1 MKKLIALLLA
11 WTMVLGLAVPVL
23 AAEEVPASGALEDDL
38 LLYGA
43 DPTPV
48 PEGES
53 TPAPAL
59 DAGAVPEGEASPV
72 PGTEQ
77 EPVQEPAE
85 GPGPEPEAEQ
95 PEELVTLISAVPES
109 VGQVDVSVRKA
120 LDLGYNV
127 PVFEATL
134 RGAAVYTISDLT
146 ADGMTYSFQDVA
158 AGEYTLTLT
167 APGFA
172 GYTQSLAVGE
182 KDGVRLALTVG
193 RLAGYEAGPH
203 PGVIIPG
210 DVDGSGTVDWADA
223 DVLMQAVADGTTVG
237 YSDLNGDGVTDLADG
252 ELMARCLQLAALD
265 GTVRTASEERFVPA
279 SAMRVDA
286 SAGVQADG
294 LAALFQDN
302 DEKFTLTRNENI
314 TPETPVDVSF
324 TLDGAQTDAILLN
337 ETNIDSGVIEIEY
350 ADGTFGT
357 GTIGSATEPVTAA
370 EGPEAGESTPAPEV
384 PADETE
390 PVAAADA
397 EPTAEPDFV
406 PEPVQTESP
415 LDASDTDLYAEPVA
429 AADTAEQPVGQD
441 AAAFEDGA
449 EYEVFEAP
457 EVPMAGAPGGV
468 TVTQDA
474 GGNIVVDLGGR
485 KAVKRVTLRITG
497 TSDQG
502 SLASITQVEFV
513 NGMQERIPEPKMDV
527 PQGVTAVPASR
538 QFTVRWQPCVNVTG
552 YEVEVTADGA
562 TEVFP
567 LTGTSLTVT
576 NFNKDDVRNYTAYTV
591 RVQSVNGDWTSG
603 WSGAVTVTPVPN
615 SAPDKPDNV
624 KAEGGYQTVAVSW
637 KNMKD
642 TASYDLYYK
651 EQSAESYTC
660 IPDIKASSYTITELD
675 SSKPTTYEVYVVGK
689 NEFGA
694 SPESMHASATTTTPD
709 PAEMPRYRLI
719 NRDAAGNP
727 GRSHIVAAVQNGA
740 TMVNSPLDTGAG
752 TAWGTVD
759 GNNASYYDRRCWDD
773 GAGNWVPGQ
782 NVGLSY
788 TFDQAY
794 TMDTIGLVS
803 TDKNMDYTYARIR
816 WMDEQ
821 GAWHL
826 TDKGQ
831 VTSERRTDSQ
841 GRTYFFLRLPEAV
854 TTSQIQLGTARYWA
868 GNNFVCVTEVYFYA
882 YDSLKNDIFGL
893 YADDLHT
900 TLRDDVTADELA
912 ALRAR
917 IDATDEFGNP
927 HPDKAWLLTELETAE
942 KIFKDQFL
950 GKAVTVHTGITGS
963 GDEHGFTGLN
973 AWQPLGVVAA
983 AGEKLTV
990 YVGGGSAK
998 TGSNTNLELVMTQY
1012 HAESSAMSKVLTKL
1026 KVGAN
1031 EVQIPK
1037 IWTNT
1042 GIESGGALY
1051 VQYNGGASGADNYAV
1066 RVSGGT
1072 AVPVLD
1078 LYHVTDG
1085 GERASRTAAY
1095 VAELSAY
1102 AADIPARHSEIHQ
1115 GEGSV
1120 SSEVDYDYDAQNCIL
1135 GATDILL
1142 DTMMLSLPA
1151 QQVVAGC
1158 GGDAG
1163 KLLASLDAMEQMMHL
1178 FYQHK
1183 GLNAS
1188 APAAIDRIPN
1198 RHLNIRYQRMFSGAF
1213 MYASGNHIGIG
1224 WNETAGMAGCGG
1236 VQATGEGL
1244 YQSGN
1249 YFGWGIAHEIGH
1261 DINQGCYA
1269 IAEITNNYFA
1279 VLAQARESN
1288 DSVRFDYN
1296 NVYAKVTSGA
1306 KGSSANVFTQLGMYW
1321 QLHLAYDKGYNF
1333 KTYDDYE
1340 TQLQNLFFARVDT
1353 YARTPA
1359 RAPAP
1364 GGVALTL
1371 QGADVDQTLMRLAC
1385 AAAER
1390 DLLDFF
1396 QRWGKTPDAATVAYA
1411 SQFEKETRAIYYVCD
1426 NSRLYTIQQG
1436 GESKLRAD
1444 GSTDAIG
1451 AVTVSTDADQA
1462 NKVNIHIVSSG
1473 ALEEGEVL
1481 GYEIVR
1487 CTVAGGQV
1495 EKRPVGFTT
1504 ERFFSDVVYAMN
1516 NRAVYYEVTLV
1527 DQYLNRSAPEVT
1539 DTVKISHEGQLD
1551 KSGWTVTTAG
1561 LKAEPIEVTVG
1572 NDDPDAP
1579 SLDPSVSDAAQYIA
1593 DGKTETVYEATVTG
1607 AASVTL
1613 DFHDTQV
1620 ITGFMVTAGGASI
1633 GGYTVDVRQNG
1644 EWLQVGE
1651 GTLEGTETVYF
1662 SNADGK
1668 YVSTYAAD
1676 AMRLNL
1682 TAPAGGT
1689 VSIAELDAL
1698 GLAGDNVDM
1707 GASDGAPSIGY
1718 LQSAYVYGEEPQD
1731 IIPAG
1736 SLVFTGSYEGNAAY
1750 NVVMLYDQ
1758 DGNAVAGV
1766 DGNGDKVAHQVILS
1780 HVPENG
1786 PIQDTR
1792 DGIWV
1797 YWIEPQDMREGF
1809 VMPKMVRAELYRVNN
1824 AETNEGER
1832 LVSDSLFAA
1841 VPDAPG
1847 DITIDAGE

>member
-11 WTMVLGLAVPVL
+11 WTMLSSLAVPVL
-23 AAEEVPASGALEDDL
+23 AAEEVPASDPVEDDL
-38 LLYGA
+38 LLYDA
-43 DPTPV
+43 EPTAEPEAEATPAPETDAETV
-48 PEGES
+48 PEGET
-53 TPAPAL
+53 TPAPEQESELEPA
-59 DAGAVPEGEASPV
+59 PEP
-72 PGTEQ
+72 EQ
-77 EPVQEPAE
+77 EP
-85 GPGPEPEAEQ
+85 EQ
-95 PEELVTLISAVPES
+95 PEELVTLISAIPEN
-109 VGQVDVSVRKA
+109 VGQVDISVTKA
-120 LDLGYNV
+120 LDLGDRALT
-127 PVFEATL
+127 FAATL
-134 RGAAVYTISDLT
+134 SGPNEYTISDLA
-146 ADGMTYSFQDVA
+146 ADGQKHSFPDLA

-172 GYTQSLAVGE
+172 SYTQSLLVGE
-182 KDGVRLALTVG
+182 KDGVRLSLTVG
-193 RLAGYEAGPH
+193 RMAGYDTGAH
-203 PGVIIPG
+203 PGIIVPG
-210 DVDGSGTVDWADA
+210 DVDGSGAVDYSDA
-223 DVLMQAVADGTTVG
+223 EMLMQAVAGGTTVG
-237 YSDLNGDGVTDLADG
+237 NSDLNGDGDTNLADA
-252 ELMARCLQLAALD
+252 ELMAKCLQLAALD
-265 GTVRTASEERFVPA
+265 ETVRTATVERYVPA
-279 SAMRVDA
+279 SAMTVGVSSDA
-286 SAGVQADG
+286 QPSGQD
-294 LAALFQDN
+294 ALFQDN
-302 DEKFTLTRNENI
+302 DEKFTVTRGEKI
-314 TPETPVDVSF
+314 TPEAPLDVSF
-324 TLDGAQTDAILLN
+324 TLDGAQTDAIFLN
-337 ETNIDSGVIEIEY
+337 ETNIDSGTIEIEY
-350 ADGTFGT
+350 IDGTKGI
-357 GTIGSATEPVTAA
+357 GLIGSPEPETADVETEA
-370 EGPEAGESTPAPEV
+370 EESTPAPDV
-384 PADETE
+384 
-390 PVAAADA
+390 
-397 EPTAEPDFV
+397 TAEPDAAATEAEPAEETPV
-406 PEPVQTESP
+406 PVIDPVQTESP
-415 LDASDTDLYAEPVA
+415 LDASDTDLGAVPVF
-429 AADTAEQPVGQD
+429 ADDAAEQPVT
-441 AAAFEDGA
+441 ED
-449 EYEVFEAP
+449 ETDYEVFEAP
-457 EVPMAGAPGGV
+457 EVPMAENPGGV
-468 TVTQDA
+468 TVTQDES
-474 GGNIVVDLGGR
+474 GNIVVDLGGR
-485 KAVKRVTLRITG
+485 KAVKSVKLRITG

-527 PQGVTAVPASR
+527 PQGVTATPASR

-552 YEVEVTADGA
+552 YEVEIVAEGV

-576 NFNKDDVRNYTAYTV
+576 NFNKDDVRNYTTYQV
-591 RVQSVNGDWTSG
+591 RVQSVNGAWTSG
-603 WSGAVTVTPVPN
+603 WSGAVTVTPKPN

-642 TASYDLYYK
+642 TTSYDLYYK
-651 EQSAESYTC
+651 EQSAETYTC
-660 IPDIKASSYTITELD
+660 IPDIEASSYTITELD

-709 PAEMPRYRLI
+709 PAEMPRYKLI

-727 GRSHIVAAVQNGA
+727 GTSHIVAAVQNGA
-740 TMVNSPLDTGAG
+740 TMVNSPLDTVAG

-759 GNNASYYDRRCWDD
+759 GDNASYYDRRCWDD

-826 TDKGQ
+826 MDKGQ

-841 GRTYFFLRLPEAV
+841 GRIYFFLRLPEAV
-854 TTSQIQLGTARYWA
+854 TTSQIQIGTARYWA
-868 GNNFVCVTEVYFYA
+868 GNNFVCVTEVYFYE
-882 YDSLKNDIFGL
+882 YDSLKNDIMGL

-900 TLRDDVTADELA
+900 TLRDDVKEEDLA
-912 ALRAR
+912 ALRER
-917 IDATDEFGNP
+917 IDATDEFGNS

-998 TGSNTNLELVMTQY
+998 TGSNTNLELIITQY
-1012 HAESSAMSKVLTKL
+1012 HAESSAMSKSLMKL

-1051 VQYNGGASGADNYAV
+1051 VQYNGGASSADNYAV

-1078 LYHVTDG
+1078 LYHVTDA

-1095 VAELSAY
+1095 LTELSAY
-1102 AADIPARHSEIHQ
+1102 AAGIQAKHNEIHQ

-1120 SSEVDYDYDAQNCIL
+1120 STEVNYDYDEQNCIL
-1135 GATDILL
+1135 GATDIML

-1158 GGDAG
+1158 NGSAG
-1163 KLLASLDAMEQMMHL
+1163 TLLASLDAMEQMMHL

-1236 VQATGEGL
+1236 VEATAEGQ

-1279 VLAQARESN
+1279 VLAQAQDTN

-1306 KGSSANVFTQLGMYW
+1306 KGSSSNVFTQLGMYW

-1333 KTYDDYE
+1333 KTYDNYDE
-1340 TQLQNLFFARVDT
+1340 QLDNLFFARVDT
-1353 YARTPA
+1353 YARTPD
-1359 RAPAP
+1359 RAPKP
-1364 GGVALTL
+1364 GGVALTI

-1385 AAAER
+1385 AAAEK

-1411 SQFEKETRAIYYVCD
+1411 SQFPQETRAIYYVCD
-1426 NSRLYTIQQG
+1426 NSRRYTMEHG
-1436 GESKLRAD
+1436 GTSKLNAD
-1444 GSTDAIG
+1444 GTTDAIG
-1451 AVTVSTDADQA
+1451 GLTASATGNQ
-1462 NKVNIHIVSSG
+1462 VNISIAPSG
-1473 ALEEGEVL
+1473 QIADDEIL

-1487 CTVAGGQV
+1487 CTISGGQV

-1504 ERFFSDVVYAMN
+1504 EKSFTDVVYAMN

-1527 DQYLNRSAPEVT
+1527 DQYLNRSAAET
-1539 DTVKISHEGQLD
+1539 TGTVKISHDGQLD

-1561 LKAEPIEVTVG
+1561 LKAEPIEVKVG
-1572 NDDPDAP
+1572 DDDPDAP
-1579 SLDPSVSDAAQYIA
+1579 SRDPSVSDAAQYIA
-1593 DGKTETVYEATVTG
+1593 DGNVETVYKASVTG
-1607 AASVTL
+1607 PASVTL

-1620 ITGFMVTAGGASI
+1620 ITGFKATCDAPI

-1644 EWLQVGE
+1644 EWQQVNA
-1651 GTLEGTETVYF
+1651 GTLDGTATVYF

-1682 TAPAGGT
+1682 TASVGAT
-1689 VSIAELDAL
+1689 VTIAELDAL
-1698 GLAGDNVDM
+1698 GLAGDNVDLSV
-1707 GASDGAPSIGY
+1707 SDGAPGIGY
-1718 LQSAYVYGEEPQD
+1718 LQTAYKYGTEPD
-1731 IIPAG
+1731 EIIPAK
-1736 SLVFTGSYEGNAAY
+1736 SLVFTGSYKGNAAY

-1758 DGNAVAGV
+1758 YGNVVAGI
-1766 DGNGDKVAHQVILS
+1766 DSQGDQVAHQVILS
-1780 HVPENG
+1780 HVPEDG

-1792 DGIWV
+1792 DGVWV
-1797 YWIEPQDMREGF
+1797 YWIEPQDMENGF
-1809 VMPKMVRAELYRVNN
+1809 VMPQKVRAELYRVNN
-1824 AETNEGER
+1824 AQTNEGER
-1832 LVSDSLFAA
+1832 LVSDSLFVT
-1841 VPDAPG
+1841 VPDTLG
-1847 DITIDAGE
+1847 DITIADGQ